1 MLPNVIAIL
10 PQNSLFIAVNFSCL
24 YTDNSYIRECNLRNH
39 LFQQIQVPDLDITP
53 QHYYENPRKRE
64 FCPLFIGSVLFKLG
78 EYQTIVSRRKYII
91 FFKEQQMALS
101 DYKAISWVG
110 LGLLCDQIHLT
121 AFSKPPRN

>member
-64 FCPLFIGSVLFKLG
+64 FCHLFIGSVLFKLG

-101 DYKAISWVG
+101 DYKAIS
-110 LGLLCDQIHLT
+110 
-121 AFSKPPRN
+121 